1 MNATPTQQPSV
12 TGRRRR
18 RLFIVAVVLV
28 LLLAIAGLVA
38 TWLFFFGSE
47 APPAPSLDDALKILL
62 PSASP

>member
-18 RLFIVAVVLV
+18 RLLIVAVVLV

-38 TWLFFFGSE
+38 VWLFFFAGE
-47 APPAPSLDDALKILL
+47 APAAPSLDDALKVLL